1 MNVIHTHRRVA
12 VLTVAVVL
20 ALGVLAL
27 FAGFNAW
34 SANAANPDKPSA
46 TRENPRSELVPV
58 NPWDANGLSPAA
70 LHAAGWDCLYAVHAV
85 HCVAPGELPS
95 VTAGTAEEFTV
106 LVFDTMDP
114 ESSEAPFLGEEVN
127 IRADLFEGQPCPTD
141 PPSEVYT
148 YLPDLGLPLEY
159 YGCHK
164 FDSPL

>member
-1 MNVIHTHRRVA
+1 MHLIHAYRRAA

-27 FAGFNAW
+27 FAAC
-34 SANAANPDKPSA
+34 DPSSSNETKA
-46 TRENPRSELVPV
+46 KGAS
-58 NPWDANGLSPAA
+58 DAEAKEPEADVRADSNPAA
-70 LHAAGWDCLYAVHAV
+70 LHAEGWDCLYVVHAV
-85 HCVAPGELPS
+85 HCLAPGELPS

-114 ESSEAPFLGEEVN
+114 ESSDAPYLGEEVN
-127 IRADLFEGQPCPTD
+127 IRADLFEGQPCPDD
-141 PPSEVYT
+141 PPSREYT
-148 YLPDLGLPLEY
+148 YLPDLGVQLDY